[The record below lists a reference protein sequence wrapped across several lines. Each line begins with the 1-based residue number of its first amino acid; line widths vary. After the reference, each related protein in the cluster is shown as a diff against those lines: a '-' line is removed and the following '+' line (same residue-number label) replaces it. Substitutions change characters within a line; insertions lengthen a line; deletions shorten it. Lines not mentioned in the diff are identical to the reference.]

1 MEAYSMD
8 LRKRVLAMVDDG
20 KLTRVEIASLFQV
33 STAWIRRLVQRRRE
47 TGCIEPKKGK
57 PGPKPKLSEEQRQR
71 LLVLV
76 QRDPD
81 ATLAE
86 LRQRLRVSVCLA
98 TVWYA
103 LQGLG
108 LTYKKSRSEPAS
120 RIVPMWRA
128 SVKSSVAD

>member
-1 MEAYSMD
+1 MD
-8 LRKRVLAMVDDG
+8 LRKRVLAMVDNG

-47 TGCIEPKKGK
+47 TGSIEPKKGK
-57 PGPKPKLSEEQRQR
+57 PGPKAKLSEEQRQR
-71 LLVLV
+71 LWVLV

-98 TVWYA
+98 TIWYA

-108 LTYKKSRSEPAS
+108 LTYKKSRYEPAS
-120 RIVPMWRA
+120 KIVPMWRA
-128 SVKSSVAD
+128 SAKSSVAD

>member
-8 LRKRVLAMVDDG
+8 LRKRVLARVDEG

-47 TGCIEPKKGK
+47 TGSIEPKKGK
-57 PGPKPKLSEEQRQR
+57 PGPKPKLSEKQRQR

-76 QRDPD
+76 QGDPD

-86 LRQRLRVSVCLA
+86 LRHRLRVSVCLA
-98 TVWYA
+98 TIWYA
-103 LQGLG
+103 LRELG

-120 RIVPMWRA
+120 RIVPMWPA
-128 SVKSSVAD
+128 SDKSSVVD